1 MTLTLLKHW
10 DNKVFLLQN
19 NIFLLFRMFICNWQI
34 KDCLQI
40 KIIMQITSNNKELIK
55 ILFLLNLLLS
65 VTANG
70 LFFFSLLMMKQHL
83 SLYLCK
89 MLLWFLNMILN
100 CLWNLFNKDK
110 KGQQQAK
117 KENIHYF
124 SQLWVKCTN
133 SKFYEKFKSQISRSL
148 DSLQPL
154 LAKWSTIYAKKAIKN
169 LFLNKKYSK
178 LMLRERQQETKKAI
192 RLINSLKNF
201 IWIRYKMCWV
211 GTLKIRKTRLHAKK
225 IKKNNNTNCNLSY
238 KKN

>member
-1 MTLTLLKHW
+1 MGC
-10 DNKVFLLQN
+10 FL
-19 NIFLLFRMFICNWQI
+19 
-34 KDCLQI
+34 
-40 KIIMQITSNNKELIK
+40 
-55 ILFLLNLLLS
+55 
-65 VTANG
+65 
-70 LFFFSLLMMKQHL
+70 FSLLMMKQHL

-178 LMLRERQQETKKAI
+178 LMLRERQQETKKTI

-225 IKKNNNTNCNLSY
+225 IKKNNNTNCNLNY

>member
-1 MTLTLLKHW
+1 MGC
-10 DNKVFLLQN
+10 FL
-19 NIFLLFRMFICNWQI
+19 
-34 KDCLQI
+34 
-40 KIIMQITSNNKELIK
+40 
-55 ILFLLNLLLS
+55 
-65 VTANG
+65 
-70 LFFFSLLMMKQHL
+70 FSLLMMKQHL

-211 GTLKIRKTRLHAKK
+211 GTLKIRKTRLHGFRFAEVSLLFFFFFF
-225 IKKNNNTNCNLSY
+225 ICSSLSY
-238 KKN
+238 FFFSFLCFQSCYCLFVFSLYVFHLFFFFHLGKAFQ

>member
-1 MTLTLLKHW
+1 MGC
-10 DNKVFLLQN
+10 FL
-19 NIFLLFRMFICNWQI
+19 
-34 KDCLQI
+34 
-40 KIIMQITSNNKELIK
+40 
-55 ILFLLNLLLS
+55 
-65 VTANG
+65 
-70 LFFFSLLMMKQHL
+70 FSLLMMKQHL

-211 GTLKIRKTRLHAKK
+211 GTLKIRKTRLHGFRFAEVSLLFFFFFLFVPLFLISFFPFFVFKAV
-225 IKKNNNTNCNLSY
+225 IVCLFSLCMFFIYFFSST
-238 KKN
+238 